1 MHSISSII
9 YEVAEILST
18 WSTHK
23 RNDMPYKLIP
33 EKLEFIKTVTYNL
46 IRLRCLVSADVE
58 VLNVF
63 F

>member
-1 MHSISSII
+1 MHSSII

-23 RNDMPYKLIP
+23 RNDMPNKLIP

-46 IRLRCLVSADVE
+46 IRHRCHMYDQQ
-58 VLNVF
+58 
-63 F
+63 

>member
-1 MHSISSII
+1 MHSSII

-18 WSTHK
+18 WSTHT
-23 RNDMPYKLIP
+23 RNDIPNKLIP

-46 IRLRCLVSADVE
+46 IRHRCLASTDVE
-58 VLNVF
+58 VLYVF